1 MATWS
6 ISEAATSLIRYAVR
20 YYEHT
25 SFFGR
30 ESDAD
35 VVITPSMALVMPG
48 QPWIWTG
55 EPWDRGASIHD
66 IAAAI
71 ELDAAANN
79 SDGFV
84 LDPELGPPGAPQPPK
99 PDAEPK

>member
-1 MATWS
+1 V
-6 ISEAATSLIRYAVR
+6 LVRYAVR
-20 YYEHT
+20 YYETT

-35 VVITPSMALVMPG
+35 VVITPSMALIMPG

-55 EPWDRGASIHD
+55 DSWDRGKPIHD

-71 ELDAAANN
+71 ELEAAA
-79 SDGFV
+79 SRGDLGDEWPFE
-84 LDPELGPPGAPQPPK
+84 PELGPPGAPRRSEPKLESEPK
-99 PDAEPK
+99 PPEES